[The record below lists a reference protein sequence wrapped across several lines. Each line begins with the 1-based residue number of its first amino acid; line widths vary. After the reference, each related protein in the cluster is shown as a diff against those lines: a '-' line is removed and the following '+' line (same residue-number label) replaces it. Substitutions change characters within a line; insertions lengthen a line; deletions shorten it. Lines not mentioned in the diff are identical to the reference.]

1 MRTTV
6 TIDDE
11 LLAAVK
17 LLSARTHQTMGAIV
31 EEALRRMLF
40 DTEGSVETDTP
51 LPDFSYP
58 GGLRAGVDLD
68 DKDAMAELLGV
79 ASR

>member
-17 LLSARTHQTMGAIV
+17 VLSARTHQTIGAIV

-40 DTEGSVETDTP
+40 DAERNHETATP

-58 GGLRAGVDLD
+58 GGLRPGIDLD
-68 DKDAMAELLGV
+68 DKDAMAELLGE
-79 ASR
+79 AGR